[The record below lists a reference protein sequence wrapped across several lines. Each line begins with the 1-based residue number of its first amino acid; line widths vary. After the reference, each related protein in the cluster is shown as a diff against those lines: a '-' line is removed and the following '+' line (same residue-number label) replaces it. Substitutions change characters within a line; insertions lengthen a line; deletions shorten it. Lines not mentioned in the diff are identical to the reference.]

1 MTTPGDDESPE
12 FGGGGTTV
20 TDGGAAIEREI
31 ATAGDTDDQEAASD
45 DERAIG
51 DEKRDDDGG
60 RESLTMVEAVAD
72 GLYTEMARDEH
83 VVVLGE
89 DVGRNGGVFRATEA
103 LYEEFGGQRV
113 VDTPLAE
120 SGIVGSSIGLALSG
134 MRPVAE
140 MQFMGFSYPAFDQLV
155 SHAARFRARSR
166 GQYSVPMVVRMPY
179 GGGIQAPEHHSES
192 KEAFFVHE
200 PGLKVLTPSTPYD
213 AKGLLAAAI
222 HDPDPVIVLEPKLI
236 YRAFREPVP
245 EDSYEVPIGE
255 AAVRRE
261 GSDVSVFTWGAMTRP
276 TLVAAE
282 ELGEEG
288 IDVEVVDL
296 RSLSPL
302 DVETITESFEKT
314 GRAAVVHEAPRT
326 GGVGAEVAATIQ
338 EEALLSQE
346 APVKRITG
354 FDAPMPLHA
363 IENHYLPQA
372 VRIQD
377 GVRETVE
384 F

>member
-1 MTTPGDDESPE
+1 MSTTSDGKTGPPTETEGADDRGADSA
-12 FGGGGTTV
+12 GT
-20 TDGGAAIEREI
+20 EE
-31 ATAGDTDDQEAASD
+31 
-45 DERAIG
+45 
-51 DEKRDDDGG
+51 
-60 RESLTMVEAVAD
+60 LTLVEAVCD
-72 GLYTEMARDEH
+72 GLHTEMARDDS

-89 DVGRNGGVFRATEA
+89 DVGKNGGVFRATEA
-103 LYEEFGGQRV
+103 LYEEYGEGRV
-113 VDTPLAE
+113 IDTPLAE
-120 SGIVGSSIGLALSG
+120 SGIVGTSIGLALSG
-134 MRPVAE
+134 IRPVAE
-140 MQFMGFSYPAFDQLV
+140 MQFMGFSYPGFDQLV
-155 SHAARFRARSR
+155 SHAARLRARSR

-179 GGGIQAPEHHSES
+179 GGGIKAPEHHSES

-200 PGLKVLTPSTPYD
+200 PGLKVVTPSTPRD
-213 AKGLLAAAI
+213 AKGLLAAAV

-245 EDSYEVPIGE
+245 EEAYEVPIGE
-255 AAVRRE
+255 ASVRRE
-261 GSDVSVFTWGAMTRP
+261 GEDVSVFTWGAMTQP
-276 TLVAAE
+276 SLIAAE
-282 ELGEEG
+282 ELAEEG

-302 DVETITESFEKT
+302 DTETIVRSFRKT

-338 EEALLSQE
+338 EEALLYQE

-354 FDAPMPLHA
+354 YDAPMPLHA
-363 IENHYLPQA
+363 VENYYLPQA
-372 VRIQD
+372 VRIRD

>member
-1 MTTPGDDESPE
+1 VSTTSDGKTGPPTETEGADDRGADSA
-12 FGGGGTTV
+12 GT
-20 TDGGAAIEREI
+20 EE
-31 ATAGDTDDQEAASD
+31 
-45 DERAIG
+45 
-51 DEKRDDDGG
+51 
-60 RESLTMVEAVAD
+60 LTLVEAVCD
-72 GLYTEMARDEH
+72 GLHTEMARDDS

-89 DVGRNGGVFRATEA
+89 DVGQNGGVFRATEA
-103 LYEEFGGQRV
+103 LYEEYGEGRV
-113 VDTPLAE
+113 IDTPLAE
-120 SGIVGSSIGLALSG
+120 SGIVGTSIGLALSG

-140 MQFMGFSYPAFDQLV
+140 MQFMGFSYPGFDQLV
-155 SHAARFRARSR
+155 SHAARLRARSR

-179 GGGIQAPEHHSES
+179 GGGIKAPEHHSES

-200 PGLKVLTPSTPYD
+200 PGLKVVTPSTPRD
-213 AKGLLAAAI
+213 AKGLLAAAV

-245 EDSYEVPIGE
+245 EEAYEVPIGE
-255 AAVRRE
+255 ASVRRE
-261 GSDVSVFTWGAMTRP
+261 GEDVSVFTWGAMTQP
-276 TLVAAE
+276 SLIAAE
-282 ELGEEG
+282 ELAEEG

-302 DVETITESFEKT
+302 DTETIVRSFRKT

-338 EEALLSQE
+338 EEALLYQE

-354 FDAPMPLHA
+354 YDAPMPLHA
-363 IENHYLPQA
+363 VENYYLPQA
-372 VRIQD
+372 VRIRD